1 MESKFCNGCNKGEIK
16 CKFFDIC
23 IDLFV
28 VLPKYVIKN
37 IPEFSNIILNDKW
50 DVGCLMIFKS

>member
-37 IPEFSNIILNDKW
+37 IPEFSNIILNDK
-50 DVGCLMIFKS
+50 C